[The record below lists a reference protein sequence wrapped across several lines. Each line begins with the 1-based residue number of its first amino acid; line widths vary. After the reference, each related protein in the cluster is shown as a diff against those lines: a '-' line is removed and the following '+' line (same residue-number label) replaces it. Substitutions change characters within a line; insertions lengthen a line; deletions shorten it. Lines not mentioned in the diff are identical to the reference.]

1 MAQIAVT
8 ILDPSNNRSAH
19 LVETRIPVRDL
30 LPPIVAQLK
39 LPERATYQL
48 IPLGREEPLPAE
60 RTLAEN
66 GVPAGA
72 ELLLKPVRNQILKAI
87 LDKLYEEAQ
96 GYVEDQAWELAKEK
110 LTQLLQLDPTYP
122 DPLGVEQAVAAH
134 SPALRSV
141 PPAERW
147 AQRSKPTSATRTPL
161 TSTVASTTP
170 PATFV
175 PTTATKAGSS
185 GAYQLAPATK
195 SGAGCLN
202 IALIVI
208 AVLIGGSI
216 AVAGAVTYLPNLVN
230 DLANQLGIALPGT
243 TVLGTGD
250 VQVTLRW
257 QGPADLD
264 LHVIDPEGQEVWFAA
279 PQSASGGTLDVDAN
293 AECDALPR
301 PVENIFW
308 PTGGAPRGIYQVK
321 VVLFQMCQSTAP
333 TDYEVTITVDGDVVD
348 VINAQITTE
357 GESHPVANFDY

>member
-19 LVETRIPVRDL
+19 LVETRLPVRDL

-39 LPERATYQL
+39 LPERATYDL
-48 IPLGREEPLPAE
+48 IPLGREEPLPPE
-60 RTLAEN
+60 KTLAEN

-72 ELLLKPVRNQILKAI
+72 ELLLKPVRNQILKVI

-96 GYVEDQAWELAKEK
+96 GYVEEQAWELAKEK

-134 SPALRSV
+134 LPSLRSV
-141 PPAERW
+141 PPAERLI
-147 AQRSKPTSATRTPL
+147 QRSKPAQPTRSPLSATVANPTPAPFV
-161 TSTVASTTP
+161 STVA
-170 PATFV
+170 
-175 PTTATKAGSS
+175 TKSS
-185 GAYQLAPATK
+185 GKGAYQLAPAAK
-195 SGAGCLN
+195 SGSSCLN

-216 AVAGAVTYLPNLVN
+216 AIAGAIVYLPNLIS
-230 DLANQLGIALPGT
+230 DLVNQLGVSLPGDQ
-243 TVLGTGD
+243 VLGTGD

-257 QGPADLD
+257 QGQADLD
-264 LHVIDPEGQEVWFAA
+264 LHVIDPEGQEVWFAS

-293 AECDALPR
+293 GECEGLPR

-308 PTGGAPRGIYQVK
+308 PTRGAPRGMYQVK
-321 VVLFQMCQSTAP
+321 VVLFQLCESTAP
-333 TDYEVTITVDGDVVD
+333 TDYQVTITLDGEVID

-357 GESHPVANFDY
+357 GETHPVANFEY